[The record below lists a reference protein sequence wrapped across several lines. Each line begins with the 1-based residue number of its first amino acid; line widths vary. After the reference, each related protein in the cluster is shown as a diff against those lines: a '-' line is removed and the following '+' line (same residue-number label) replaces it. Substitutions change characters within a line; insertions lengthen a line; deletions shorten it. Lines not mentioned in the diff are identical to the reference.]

1 MEPPILET
9 RPCLRQRKKKDLS
22 FDDLTGPVKQ
32 MAIPQHGPQNK
43 LTKLYNH
50 GHKISKR
57 FTQADYSNIKAH
69 THLIK
74 QVTYSDICCLLSFSS
89 TSLVQ
94 MAVVSLAKLHKRPEA
109 LARYCMTSYWQAEWV
124 KKLGGKQQS
133 YLPPPP
139 SLVCLQTSPVKLDCP
154 RICASLGTQE
164 LSVSF
169 FNHSY
174 RQP

>member
-1 MEPPILET
+1 
-9 RPCLRQRKKKDLS
+9 
-22 FDDLTGPVKQ
+22 

-124 KKLGGKQQS
+124 KKLGGKQ
-133 YLPPPP
+133 
-139 SLVCLQTSPVKLDCP
+139 
-154 RICASLGTQE
+154 
-164 LSVSF
+164 
-169 FNHSY
+169 
-174 RQP
+174 